1 VVRDVALAGLW
12 PGQDG
17 KTRGGELPLQVRIAQ
32 SMIVNKSSAARNK
45 AEKEQLSILQKI
57 FGLDLR
63 SLAAY
68 RIGISLFILYDLLSR
83 SRALTAHYTDFGVMP
98 RAFASA
104 YFSSNPLY
112 TSWNPA
118 AFSVHM
124 LTGSVFGTACIFFI
138 HAIAAVGLLL
148 GFRTRLMTFIVWFLL
163 ASLHTRNPLVL
174 SGADD
179 LVRVFL
185 FFAIFLPLGARYS
198 IDAALNTAKSHV
210 AAKNGYLS
218 PSTAVFYFQFIC
230 VYFFTAL
237 LKSGPEWRTDGTAI
251 YYALNI
257 DEYVLPLGKILLG
270 FPRILPVLT
279 FTVWWMELLGAF
291 VFLIPSAFTKLLA
304 IVLFTCLY
312 LGFGLTLALGHF
324 PWVNIITLLP
334 FLPAFV
340 WERKAGKQLS
350 ERPGVEI
357 IYDGDCGFCRKMVA
371 ILVEFSRPRL
381 IHAPHAA
388 QGKDL
393 VTLRR
398 EKSWIVRDEN
408 GTDFLRYDALHKV
421 LSSGVFRWAAPILGL
436 KPVRV
441 IGTAIYRVVAGH
453 RGFGGKVLGPL
464 RFRPLQY
471 GIHRW
476 RESVVVL
483 LFAGVLMYNV
493 AWVIPSVGLRHFV
506 EIPLLVV
513 RGEQYWGMFAPAPTK
528 DDGWFVVEGRLRS
541 GAIVEPF
548 RGSRE
553 VRWEKPKA
561 VPDFY
566 VSERWRRYMMNI
578 AIRDFKDYRP
588 PFTNY
593 LCWDWN
599 RKHTSS
605 DQLDQISLFFMQ
617 EQTAPPGQK
626 SVLNKLHLSDFACR
640 QP

>member
-1 VVRDVALAGLW
+1 
-12 PGQDG
+12 
-17 KTRGGELPLQVRIAQ
+17 
-32 SMIVNKSSAARNK
+32 MIVNKTSTARNTG
-45 AEKEQLSILQKI
+45 EKNHLSILQKV

-68 RIGISLFILYDLLSR
+68 RIGISLFILYDLISR
-83 SRALTAHYTDFGVMP
+83 SRDLTAHYTDIGTMP

-112 TSWNPA
+112 GSWNPA
-118 AFSVHM
+118 VFSVHM
-124 LTGSVFGTACIFFI
+124 LTGSAFGTACIFFI
-138 HAIAAVGLLL
+138 HAVAAVGLLL

-198 IDAALNTAKSHV
+198 IDAALNTAKGE
-210 AAKNGYLS
+210 APARDCYLS
-218 PSTAVFYFQFIC
+218 PATAIFYFQFIC

-251 YYALNI
+251 YYALSI
-257 DEYVLPLGKILLG
+257 DEYVLPLGKLLLG
-270 FPRILPVLT
+270 FPHLLPILT
-279 FTVWWMELLGAF
+279 FAVWWMELLGS
-291 VFLIPSAFTKLLA
+291 FLFLVPSALTKLLA
-304 IVLFTCLY
+304 IFLFTCLY
-312 LGFGLTLALGHF
+312 LGFGLTLALGQF
-324 PWVNIITLLP
+324 PWVNIITLFP

-340 WERKAGKQLS
+340 WERKSRGHRSQ
-350 ERPGVEI
+350 GVEI
-357 IYDGDCGFCRKMVA
+357 VYDGDCGFCRKLVA

-381 IHAPHAA
+381 IHAPRPA

-408 GTDFLRYDALHKV
+408 GREYFRYDGLHEV
-421 LSSGVFRWAAPILGL
+421 LSVGMLRWASPILGL
-436 KPVRV
+436 KPLR
-441 IGTAIYRVVAGH
+441 VAGTWAYRAVARH
-453 RGFGGKVLGPL
+453 RGFLGTMFSPF
-464 RFRPLQY
+464 RFRPLPFR
-471 GIHRW
+471 IHRW
-476 RESVVVL
+476 AEAAVVILFVGIL
-483 LFAGVLMYNV
+483 LYNV
-493 AWVIPSVGLRHFV
+493 AWVIPSAGLRHFV
-506 EIPLLVV
+506 EFPLLVV
-513 RGEQYWGMFAPAPTK
+513 RDEQYWGMFAPAPTK

-553 VRWEKPKA
+553 VHWEKPKA

-566 VSERWRRYMMNI
+566 PRERWRRYMMNI
-578 AIRDFKDYRP
+578 ATRDFKDYRP

-599 RKHTSS
+599 RQHSGS
-605 DQLDQISLFFMQ
+605 DHLDQISVFFMQ
-617 EQTAPPGQK
+617 EQTAPPGQA
-626 SVLNKLHLSDFACR
+626 SDLNKLHLSDFACR
-640 QP
+640 PY